1 VPPDRP
7 TVRLLALDL
16 MDTLVVDPYREAL
29 VATTGMSL
37 EALAPLRNEES
48 WHDFELGRID
58 ERTYA
63 ERFLPAS
70 AGGFDI
76 ERYKRE
82 LHRRYAWVPGME
94 RLAIRAATRV
104 PIHILSNYP
113 AWYEEV
119 RTRFGLDRFASGHHP
134 SYLLRARKPAPAYFR
149 QALLRIGIEP
159 SAVLFVD
166 DRAPNVDAARDAGM
180 RAVLFEGAEALEET
194 LRRLV

>member
-1 VPPDRP
+1 MPPDRP

-16 MDTLVVDPYREAL
+16 MDTLVVDPYRDAL

-113 AWYEEV
+113 AWYEEL
-119 RTRFGLDRFASGHHP
+119 RAQFGLDRFASGHHP
-134 SYLLRARKPAPAYFR
+134 SYLLRARKPAPAYYR

>member
-1 VPPDRP
+1 VTPDLP
-7 TVRLLALDL
+7 AIRLLALDL
-16 MDTLVVDPYREAL
+16 MDTLVLDPYREAL
-29 VATTGMSL
+29 VATTGMTL
-37 EALAPLRNEES
+37 EALEPLRDEEA

-63 ERFLPAS
+63 QRFLPAS
-70 AGGFDI
+70 IGGFDI

-94 RLAIRAATRV
+94 RLAIRTATRV

-113 AWYEEV
+113 PWYEEL
-119 RTRFGLDRFASGHHP
+119 RARFMLDRFASGHHP
-134 SYLLRARKPAPAYFR
+134 SFLLRARKPAPAFFR

-180 RAVLFEGAEALEET
+180 RAVLFEGAEALEES

>member
-1 VPPDRP
+1 MPPDRP

-63 ERFLPAS
+63 ERFLPAD

-113 AWYEEV
+113 PWYEEV
-119 RTRFGLDRFASGHHP
+119 RARFGLDRFASGHHP

-159 SAVLFVD
+159 TAVLFVD
-166 DRAPNVDAARDAGM
+166 DRASNVDAARDAGM

>member
-1 VPPDRP
+1 MPPNRP
-7 TVRLLALDL
+7 AIRLLALDL

-29 VATTGMSL
+29 VVTTGMTL
-37 EALAPLRNEES
+37 EALEPLRNEAA

-63 ERFLPAS
+63 QRFLPAS

-94 RLAIRAATRV
+94 RLSIRIATRV
-104 PIHILSNYP
+104 PIHVLSNYP
-113 AWYEEV
+113 CWYEEL
-119 RTRFGLDRFASGHHP
+119 RARFLLDRFASGHHP
-134 SYLLRARKPAPAYFR
+134 SYLLRARKPSPDYFR
-149 QALLRIGIEP
+149 QALLRIGIEA

-166 DRAPNVDAARDAGM
+166 DRATNIDAARDAGM
-180 RAVLFEGAEALEET
+180 RAILFEGAEPLEEA
-194 LRRLV
+194 LRRLF

>member
-1 VPPDRP
+1 MPPDRP

-63 ERFLPAS
+63 ERFLPAD

-113 AWYEEV
+113 PWYEEV
-119 RTRFGLDRFASGHHP
+119 RARFGLDRFASGHHP

-166 DRAPNVDAARDAGM
+166 DRAANVDAARDAGM

>member
-1 VPPDRP
+1 VSPDRP
-7 TVRLLALDL
+7 TIRLVALDL
-16 MDTLVVDPYREAL
+16 MDTLVADPYREAL

-37 EALAPLRNEES
+37 EALEPLRNEEA

-63 ERFLPAS
+63 QRFLPAS
-70 AGGFDI
+70 TGGFDI

-94 RLAIRAATRV
+94 RLAIRLATRV
-104 PIHILSNYP
+104 PIHVLSNYP
-113 AWYEEV
+113 PWYEEL
-119 RTRFGLDRFASGHHP
+119 RARFLLDRFTSGHHP
-134 SYLLRARKPAPAYFR
+134 SFLLRARKPAPAFFR
-149 QALLRIGIEP
+149 QALLRIGVEA

-166 DRAPNVDAARDAGM
+166 DRLPNVDAARDAGM
-180 RAVLFEGAEALEET
+180 RAVPFEGAEALEET

>member
-1 VPPDRP
+1 MPPDRP
-7 TVRLLALDL
+7 AIRLVALDL
-16 MDTLVVDPYREAL
+16 MDTLLVDPYREAL
-29 VATTGMSL
+29 VATTGMTL
-37 EALAPLRNEES
+37 EQLAPLRNEEA

-63 ERFLPAS
+63 QRFLPAS
-70 AGGFDI
+70 LGGFDI

-94 RLAIRAATRV
+94 RLALRLATRV

-113 AWYEEV
+113 AWYEEL
-119 RTRFGLDRFASGHHP
+119 RGRFQLDRFASGHHP
-134 SYLLRARKPAPAYFR
+134 SYLLRARKPAPPFYR

-166 DRAPNVDAARDAGM
+166 DRAPNVEAAREAGM
-180 RAVLFEGAEALEET
+180 RAVPFEGADGLEET

>member
-1 VPPDRP
+1 MPPDRP

-58 ERTYA
+58 ERNYA

-104 PIHILSNYP
+104 PIHVLSNYP

-119 RTRFGLDRFASGHHP
+119 RARFGLDRFASGHHP
-134 SYLLRARKPAPAYFR
+134 SYLLRARKPDPAFFR

>member
-1 VPPDRP
+1 MPPDRP

-29 VATTGMSL
+29 VAATGMSL

-63 ERFLPAS
+63 ERFLPAD

-119 RTRFGLDRFASGHHP
+119 RARFGLDRFASGHHP

-166 DRAPNVDAARDAGM
+166 DRASNVDAARDAGM